1 MDKANFRWRPLTT
14 VLVIIGAAAIL
25 IAVIVSYMIS
35 TFQPKTEVIIGSQP
49 YRLVVAN
56 DEASRLKGLSGVD
69 SLGKNDG
76 LLMVFDT
83 DEKHGI
89 WMKDMLIPIDILWL
103 DSNKKVIYIVQDAQP
118 ELSTSEVF
126 TPSKPA
132 RYVIELASGSAKQH
146 SVRVG
151 HEIQFDHNET
161 SLWW

>member
-35 TFQPKTEVIIGSQP
+35 TFQPKTEVIIGTQP
-49 YRLVVAN
+49 YRLAVA
-56 DEASRLKGLSGVD
+56 DDDISRQKGLSGVTE
-69 SLGKNDG
+69 LGKNEG

-126 TPSKPA
+126 APNKPA

>member
-1 MDKANFRWRPLTT
+1 MDGPKFRWRPLTT
-14 VLVIIGAAAIL
+14 VLLITGAASIL
-25 IAVIVSYMIS
+25 IAVIVSYALA
-35 TFQPKTEVIIGSQP
+35 TFQPKTEVIIGTQP
-49 YRLVVAN
+49 YRLSVA
-56 DEASRLKGLSGVD
+56 DDDISRQKGLSGVTE
-69 SLGKNDG
+69 LGKNEG

-126 TPSKPA
+126 TPNKPA